1 MGHNFGM
8 SHDFDDKHGGT
19 SGACNGQGIMSYGD
33 YLAQWSDCSVS
44 DFTGYYEN
52 QLWGEKCLA
61 SKCIDRIIPT
71 VLPTLTCNLTYRIFF
86 VKAGMHTV
94 EMSAPIVIWIQ
105 TPFAKTPIGMVDA
118 TADIN
123 RILKLIAPE
132 HVGFAK
138 NLHIGKWFFKFWK
151 WM

>member
-19 SGACNGQGIMSYGD
+19 AGAYNGQGIMSYGD

-61 SKCIDRIIPT
+61 SKCSDRLIPT
-71 VLPTLTCNLTYRIFF
+71 VLPTLTCNTTYPIFIYLGWDAYCGDECPNCNLNPNTICENPDWYGGCNGRYKSYF
-86 VKAGMHTV
+86 EAYCAGTC
-94 EMSAPIVIWIQ
+94 
-105 TPFAKTPIGMVDA
+105 
-118 TADIN
+118 
-123 RILKLIAPE
+123 
-132 HVGFAK
+132 GFC
-138 NLHIGKWFFKFWK
+138 
-151 WM
+151 